1 MVARGRARAHQV
13 DAQHETA
20 SLEAGLG
27 FRMGRAHRHLR
38 EAWERRIA
46 DTGLSAPQAA
56 MLRAICEQPGSGL
69 RELARRVRTDPM
81 NVKRLADH
89 LEGAGLVLSLS
100 ATSAPSHRQRRDLVP
115 TGAGLKLAGQVE
127 QRAAEWEH
135 LLSRLLGAGE
145 LEDLQRLLS
154 RLEDVLAA
162 QAGQVCSP
170 KEPGRATTRVAYL

>member
-13 DAQHETA
+13 DAQHETP

-89 LEGAGLVLSLS
+89 LEGAGLVLSS
-100 ATSAPSHRQRRDLVP
+100 SAPSRRQRRDLVP
-115 TGAGLKLAGQVE
+115 TGAGLELAGQVA
-127 QRAAEWEH
+127 QRATEWEH
-135 LLSRLLGAGE
+135 LLSRLLGAHE
-145 LEDLQRLLS
+145 LNDLQRLLG

-162 QAGQVCSP
+162 QAEQVGSHE
-170 KEPGRATTRVAYL
+170 EPGPTTRAAYL